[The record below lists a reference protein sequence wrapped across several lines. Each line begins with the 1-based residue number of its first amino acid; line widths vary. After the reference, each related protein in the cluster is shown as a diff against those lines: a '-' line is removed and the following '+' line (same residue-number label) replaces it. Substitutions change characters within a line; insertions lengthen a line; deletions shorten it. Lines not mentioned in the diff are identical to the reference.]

1 MFGIYLDSEE
11 NLFAFYPETFNTII
25 NIFFTNEQNLS
36 DMQAFLINNYSL
48 GKLNDECVK
57 KFQYFLDFGQ
67 SITINSQTTSNIKDW
82 CIYKMYENENVPNEE
97 KKDNKLKK
105 IVKIKISE
113 IFISNKSYKN
123 HQNIYQKVQPLNQ
136 MQASP
141 PLNQMQ
147 ASQLLNQIYI

>member
-1 MFGIYLDSEE
+1 MHTTTIL
-11 NLFAFYPETFNTII
+11 LTF
-25 NIFFTNEQNLS
+25 L
-36 DMQAFLINNYSL
+36 
-48 GKLNDECVK
+48 K

-105 IVKIKISE
+105 IVKIKINE